1 MSSIE
6 FSSIQNA
13 QFRGLAQ
20 KANLVAIPLILLV
33 GYHITT
39 VLIPEAT
46 PHFAGAKAVDALLAA
61 IVPDIFGLVA
71 AVFLISASKAY
82 IGIVKTQG
90 NDIPL
95 LIIGNNKMWEAIN
108 CLSITIVLYAVRFI
122 LIPLLGFQVVVES

>member
-1 MSSIE
+1 MTSLE

-33 GYHITT
+33 GYHIST
-39 VLIPEAT
+39 VLLPEAT
-46 PHFAGAKAVDALLAA
+46 PHFAGANVSDALIAV
-61 IVPDIFGLVA
+61 IIPDIFGLVA

-95 LIIGNNKMWEAIN
+95 LIIGNNKMWEALN
-108 CLSITIVLYAVRFI
+108 CLSITMILYAVRFI
-122 LIPLLGFQVVVES
+122 LIPLLGFRMAIEG